1 MSSHMP
7 RMKHFYMPP
16 MKHFCRPCPTC
27 GYGDPDCDTCGGQ
40 STACDC
46 EAAYDAEGDRRYS
59 LAKDEGLL

>member
-1 MSSHMP
+1 MSLLGMP
-7 RMKHFYMPP
+7 RFRHVCK
-16 MKHFCRPCPTC
+16 PCPTC

-40 STACDC
+40 STACEC